1 MGHPPT
7 QITHLIDKITECLI
21 LLLPVGCIGSN
32 RRMTGY
38 DELERI
44 QQELVVP
51 QDLPGGNEESY
62 MKVISYDIWSPAQI

>member
-1 MGHPPT
+1 
-7 QITHLIDKITECLI
+7 
-21 LLLPVGCIGSN
+21 
-32 RRMTGY
+32 MTGY